1 MIRNDEVYI
10 VLTATGTWFSRTI
23 KWVTKAPLNHASLS
37 FDRELKDVYSFGRK
51 KLSNPIFAGFVQ
63 ENFADPFYE
72 DAPCAVYRLRVG
84 ENGRAE
90 MRSLVN
96 EMKRHPDRYR
106 YHLLGL
112 IGVLIRRRIP
122 RENAYFCSH
131 FVASLLERGDCRPV
145 DKPSYFVTPA
155 DFESALEADQ
165 IYRGTVSGYLARF
178 ASSYPAASYGTSLAP
193 ATA

>member
-1 MIRNDEVYI
+1 MSANDEVYI

-23 KWVTKAPLNHASLS
+23 QWVTKAPLNHASLS
-37 FDRELKDVYSFGRK
+37 FDRELNEVYSFGRK

-84 ENGRAE
+84 ESARAE
-90 MRSLVN
+90 MRRFVN
-96 EMKRHPDRYR
+96 EMKRQPDRYR

-112 IGVLIRRRIP
+112 IGVLIRRKIP

-131 FVASLLERGDCRPV
+131 FVASALERGEWRPV
-145 DKPSYFVTPA
+145 DKPAYFITPA
-155 DFESALEADQ
+155 DFEQSLSAQQ
-165 IYRGTVSGYLARF
+165 IYRGTMSGYLARF
-178 ASSYPAASYGTSLAP
+178 NSTYPAAVYGSSFSP